1 MAVITIHI
9 VSDVICPW
17 CYIGYRSLE
26 RAISLYQKTYPG
38 GSKDE
43 FEIVWKPYFIDK
55 EPPAESEVIS
65 ERMLRRSKDPK
76 VVEANQTR
84 LTRIGAQS
92 NIHFNFEGRMGSSRL
107 AHQLLHLV
115 YLEKGSEMQCKVS
128 EQLFRYQFELA
139 EDISKMDVVVE
150 AAVKAGLDEDE
161 VADWLVSDK
170 GIVEVEQEEKEM
182 RATGKVGGVPHYI
195 IGKQHL
201 EGAVDYTEH
210 MEAFI
215 AAREAAASCN

>member
-17 CYIGYRSLE
+17 CYIGYRSLQ
-26 RAISLYQKTYPG
+26 RAIDLYQKTYPG

-55 EPPAESEVIS
+55 EPPAESEVMS

-76 VVEANQTR
+76 MVEANQTR
-84 LTRIGAQS
+84 LKRIGAQF
-92 NIHFNFEGRMGSSRL
+92 NIHFNFDGRMGSSRL

-115 YLEKGSEMQCKVS
+115 YQEKGSEMQCKVS
-128 EQLFRYQFELA
+128 DQLFRYQFELG
-139 EDISKMDVVVE
+139 EDISKMDVVVD
-150 AAVKAGLDEDE
+150 AAVEAGMDEDE

-170 GIVEVEQEEKEM
+170 GIAEMEQEEKEI
-182 RATGKVGGVPHYI
+182 RDTGKIEGVPHYI

-201 EGAVDYTEH
+201 EGAADYTEH

-215 AAREAAASCN
+215 AAHEAAAQCN

>member
-1 MAVITIHI
+1 MVVIPINI

-17 CYIGYRSLE
+17 CYIGYRSLQ

-55 EPPAESEVIS
+55 EPPAESELIS
-65 ERMLRRSKDPK
+65 DRMLRRAKDSKT
-76 VVEANQTR
+76 VEAAQTR
-84 LTRIGAQS
+84 LKRVGAQCG
-92 NIHFNFEGRMGSSRL
+92 INFSFDGRMGSSRL
-107 AHQLLHLV
+107 AHQLLHIV
-115 YLEKGSEMQCKVS
+115 YKEKGSEMQCKVS
-128 EQLFRYQFELA
+128 EQLFRYQFEMG
-139 EDISKMDVVVE
+139 EDISKIDVVVE
-150 AAVKAGLDEDE
+150 AAVKAGLCEDE

-170 GIVEVEQEEKEM
+170 GIAEMEQEEKEI
-182 RATGKVGGVPHYI
+182 RNTVKIEGVPHFI

-201 EGAVDYTEH
+201 EGAAEYTEH

-215 AAREAAASCN
+215 AARGEAA